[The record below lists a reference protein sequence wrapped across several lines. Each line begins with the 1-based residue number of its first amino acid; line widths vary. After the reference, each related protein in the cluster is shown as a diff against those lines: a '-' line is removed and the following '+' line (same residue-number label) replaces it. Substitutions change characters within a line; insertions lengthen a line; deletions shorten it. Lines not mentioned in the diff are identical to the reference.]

1 MEISNFATNNVNE
14 LLGSDDKSPVILN
27 SNGEYFSIQIIQ
39 CL

>member
-1 MEISNFATNNVNE
+1 MENSNFATDNVNE
-14 LLGSDDKSPVILN
+14 PLGSNGKSPVILN